1 MYPSYLLRCAH
12 YTDVVER
19 EVVPAHSTRW
29 TLTPLRRDGLIVL
42 TAAAAHLLYLL
53 TAWTGRGHFG
63 FPLDDAWI
71 YQTYARNLAQTGQW
85 AFVPGVP
92 SSGSTSVLWTLI
104 VTPGHLLP
112 LDPRLWTQALG
123 LLTLAAA
130 GLGTARLF
138 PQASLRLSLAI
149 GLAVVLEWHLVWAA
163 ASGMET
169 ALFAALMVWFWVW
182 LRRRDP
188 VVVGHRGRD
197 GLWLG
202 VWGGLLMMARPEGVL
217 AAGVAGLY
225 GLLQRGRL
233 ADKARWAA
241 LAGVGFAL
249 LLLPFLALNLSTSG
263 TLWPNTFYAKQ
274 TEYAVLWQMPYLRR
288 LFDQAAAVF
297 VGPQVLLLPALAVA
311 LARWARERPPRWAE
325 FLPLMWATLHWALY
339 AARLPVTYQHGRYAM
354 PTVPLVVAYGIWG
367 MVSIIRP
374 QAQQRAV
381 RLGSLVWLLAVAALF
396 PLFLAVL
403 GAPAYAQ
410 DVTFIETEMVATAR
424 WLADH
429 TAPDAV
435 IAAHDIG
442 ALGYFAPRPLVD
454 LAGLVSPDVL
464 PYMHDVEA
472 LHAYILASGAQYM
485 VVFPAWSETYARLV
499 SRPDYFPI
507 WSAAEQPDY
516 QPLSDLGPMTVYEI
530 HRVGDFPQRAVWPP
544 CLCLAL
550 PLG

>member
-1 MYPSYLLRCAH
+1 M
-12 YTDVVER
+12 EQK
-19 EVVPAHSTRW
+19 VVPAHGTRW
-29 TLTPLRRDGLIVL
+29 TLTPLWRDGLIAL
-42 TAAAAHLLYLL
+42 AAAAAHLLYLL
-53 TAWTGRGHFG
+53 TAWVGQAHFG

-71 YQTYARNLAQTGQW
+71 YQTYARNLAQMGQW

-92 SSGSTSVLWTLI
+92 SSGSTSVLWTLM

-112 LDPRLWTQALG
+112 LDPRLWTQAAG
-123 LLTLAAA
+123 LLTLVAV
-130 GLGTARLF
+130 GLGAARLF
-138 PQASLRLSLAI
+138 PQASLRLSLAV
-149 GLAVVLEWHLVWAA
+149 GLAVALEWHLVWAA

-169 ALFAALMVWFWVW
+169 ALFAALLVWFWVW
-182 LRRRDP
+182 RQRHDP
-188 VVVGHRGRD
+188 ATMGHRWQD
-197 GLWLG
+197 GLRLG
-202 VWGGLLMMARPEGVL
+202 VGGGLLMLARPEGVL

-233 ADKARWAA
+233 ADKARWAV
-241 LAGVGFAL
+241 LAGVGFGL
-249 LLLPFLALNLSTSG
+249 LLAPFLALNLSTGG

-274 TEYAVLWQMPYLRR
+274 TEYAVLWQVPYLRR
-288 LFDQAAAVF
+288 LFDQVAAAF
-297 VGPQVLLLPALAVA
+297 VGPQVLLIPALVIS
-311 LARWARERPPRWAE
+311 LVRWVRERPLRWAGT
-325 FLPLMWATLHWALY
+325 LPLIWAALHWALY

-354 PTVPLVVAYGIWG
+354 PTVPLVVAYGVWG
-367 MVSIIRP
+367 MVNIIKP
-374 QAQQRAV
+374 KAQQRAV
-381 RLGSLVWLLAVAALF
+381 RLGILVWLLAVAMLF

-410 DVTFIETEMVATAR
+410 DVAFIETEMVATAR
-424 WLADH
+424 WLAEH

-464 PYMHDVEA
+464 PYMHDAEA
-472 LHAYILASGAQYM
+472 LHDYIVASGAQYV

-499 SRPDYFPI
+499 AQPAYLPI

-516 QPLSDLGPMTVYEI
+516 RPLSPLGPMTVYEI

-544 CLCLAL
+544 CFYLTL